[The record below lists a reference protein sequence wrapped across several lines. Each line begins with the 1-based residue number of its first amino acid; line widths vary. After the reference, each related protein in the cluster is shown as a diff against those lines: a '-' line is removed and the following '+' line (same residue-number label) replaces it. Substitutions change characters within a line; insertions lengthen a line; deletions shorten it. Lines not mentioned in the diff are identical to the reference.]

1 MNYSS
6 QALTVYVDM
15 LFFENLII
23 NFFILWLS
31 KKIIKSQT
39 SSLRLFVGAF
49 IGACYVI
56 LLLVVPGVKA
66 YYTGA
71 AKIILSFFI
80 VAVSFNPKKVV
91 DFVKTLCVFY
101 VSTFTFAGAAFAFL
115 YFNGTGGFVRN
126 GIVYF
131 FANSRWTS
139 ILLSVLTV
147 GIITVVVRDI
157 WLSRH
162 KTESL
167 LIPINISIENKT
179 VSFDA
184 LVDTGNSL
192 CDPLSKLPVV
202 VVEFDAICNILPN
215 EIRGIFEGKQ
225 ENDLSAVTS
234 AVSKSSWFSRFRL
247 IPFSSLGKENGMLI
261 GFKPDFILIGT
272 KEAQKNICEVV
283 VGIYNRTLSRNNSY
297 KALLGPDLVA

>member
-1 MNYSS
+1 MRYGS

-15 LFFENLII
+15 LFFENLVI

-31 KKIIKSQT
+31 KKIIKSKT

-49 IGACYVI
+49 VGACYVI
-56 LLLVVPGVKA
+56 LLLALPGVKA

-71 AKIILSFFI
+71 AKVILSIFI
-80 VAVSFNPKKVV
+80 VAISFNPKKVGE
-91 DFVKTLCVFY
+91 FVKTLCVFY
-101 VSTFTFAGAAFAFL
+101 VSTFIFAGAAFAFL

-131 FANSRWTS
+131 FANSKWTS
-139 ILLSVLTV
+139 VLLSVLTV
-147 GIITVVVRDI
+147 GIITIVVRDI
-157 WLSRH
+157 WLSRR

-167 LIPINISIENKT
+167 LVPINISIENKT

-202 VVEFDAICNILPN
+202 VVEFNAISTILPD
-215 EIRGIFEGKQ
+215 EIKVIFDLKQ
-225 ENDLSAVTS
+225 ENDLTAVTS
-234 AVSKSSWFSRFRL
+234 AVSKSTWFSRFRL

-261 GFKPDFILIGT
+261 GFKPDFILIGA
-272 KEAQKNICEVV
+272 KETQKNICEVV
-283 VGIYNRTLSRNNSY
+283 IGIYNRTLSRNDSY